1 MKKQLGFDV
10 ARILK
15 TLKYIIIIERNPE
28 TGYYVGQCK
37 QVPEAFSQGR
47 TVDEL
52 MNNMKEAISLAIECR
67 DEELRE
73 RYKDKEVFGTVS
85 SACNDVMRF
94 RIKNSH
100 ADRYSCRF
108 FWDICRLISFRIY
121 YETMV

>member
-1 MKKQLGFDV
+1 MSYLCKSVF
-10 ARILK
+10 
-15 TLKYIIIIERNPE
+15 
-28 TGYYVGQCK
+28 TGT
-37 QVPEAFSQGR
+37 FIHISQGR

-94 RIKNSH
+94 RIKNSR
-100 ADRYSCRF
+100 AGGLSCRF
-108 FWDICRLISFRIY
+108 FWDICSLISFRIY
-121 YETMV
+121 YETRV

>member
-1 MKKQLGFDV
+1 MKYTETLNPKKKIKEMKKQLGFDV

-47 TVDEL
+47 TIEEL
-52 MNNMKEAISLAIECR
+52 MDNMKEAISLAIECR

-73 RYKDKEVFGTVS
+73 RYKDKEVFHRELVL
-85 SACNDVMRF
+85 A
-94 RIKNSH
+94 
-100 ADRYSCRF
+100 
-108 FWDICRLISFRIY
+108 
-121 YETMV
+121 